1 MISITPVLGLP
12 HAVLGEF
19 ISVSGGWRLL
29 WKELIIAEDSPHIT
43 MLHGSTFECSLG
55 VVAGV
60 NVL

>member
-1 MISITPVLGLP
+1 MISITPVLGQP

-29 WKELIIAEDSPHIT
+29 WKELIIAEDSPNIT
-43 MLHGSTFECSLG
+43 MLHVPTFECILG

-60 NVL
+60 NVF